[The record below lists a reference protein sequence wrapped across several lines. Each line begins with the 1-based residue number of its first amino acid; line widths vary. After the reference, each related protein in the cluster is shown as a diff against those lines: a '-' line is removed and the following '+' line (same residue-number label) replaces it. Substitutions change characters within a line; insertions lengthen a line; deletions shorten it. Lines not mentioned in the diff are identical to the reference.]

1 MSILIKGMEMPKD
14 GVYWCE
20 IGVAGDIAVITI
32 HGEDRRSFHLVPTD
46 DMMDP
51 IDRQAAIDEAV
62 AYIEEWNNAKSKYH
76 KKEITRRFQN
86 LPSAQPKRKT
96 GRWIYGEDD
105 SGQDGWTCSE
115 CGFFVPWYYEYYGL
129 NNTDFIRDFH
139 TCPHCDAKMLTYT
152 GKKMEVEHE

>member
-46 DMMDP
+46 DMMDL

-86 LPSAQPKRKT
+86 LPSVQSERKNGKWVPDRT
-96 GRWIYGEDD
+96 FD
-105 SGQDGWTCSE
+105 SFWVCSV
-115 CGFFVPWYYEYYGL
+115 CGFPSEAHAANIIYKF
-129 NNTDFIRDFH
+129 
-139 TCPHCDAKMLTYT
+139 CPNCGASMVRGEED
-152 GKKMEVEHE
+152 E